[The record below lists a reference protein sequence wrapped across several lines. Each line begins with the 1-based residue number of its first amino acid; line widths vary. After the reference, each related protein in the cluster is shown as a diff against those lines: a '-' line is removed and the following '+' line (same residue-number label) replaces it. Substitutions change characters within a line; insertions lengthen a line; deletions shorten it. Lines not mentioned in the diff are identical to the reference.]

1 MMNSVF
7 RTKPPTRSVTQ
18 INVEPGH
25 VKVSVQ
31 LVTVQGGEEAVSVEI
46 EVVAERGD
54 E

>member
-18 INVEPGH
+18 INVEPGR

-31 LVTVQGGEEAVSVEI
+31 LVTVQGRRRGSVGGD
-46 EVVAERGD
+46 RGGGGARG
-54 E
+54 